1 MSEERFPHGP
11 IPKFSP
17 RNSRHRR
24 LFSSHDA
31 APYLLTTFTNAV
43 WLEKR
48 PGELDALLGPHQ
60 ELVLANVEADKYL
73 VGRTPDDEME
83 RVEKLQPAYYIPSDR
98 WVYEDTMTDAEQ
110 LEEID
115 RCMDGTR
122 EVFNR
127 IEARD
132 DLPTQVI
139 PIAKGWKHWHFERCR
154 LTFEDLGLSYCAFD
168 VTQYNSINMVLE
180 DVHRLIEVIGPDGV
194 LLIGK
199 LSPDHLRRCPPEV
212 VAATGVD
219 HWRKNSQT
227 ESGRFSRELYRFWA
241 ARAYAAI
248 NSAQTR
254 LDHFGS
260 QSNVR
265 IHG

>member
-17 RNSRHRR
+17 SHSGHRR
-24 LFSSHDA
+24 LFSGHEA
-31 APYLLTTFTNAV
+31 VPYLLTKFTRAG
-43 WLEKR
+43 WLENN
-48 PGELDALLGPHQ
+48 PDEFDALLAPHQ
-60 ELVLANVEADKYL
+60 ELIVVNVEKDKHL

-83 RVEKLQPAYYIPSDR
+83 RVEKLKPAYYIPSDR
-98 WVYEDTMTDAEQ
+98 WVYEGTMTDAEQ

-132 DLPTQVI
+132 DISTQVI

-154 LTFEDLGLSYCAFD
+154 RTFEDLGLSYCAFD
-168 VTQYNSINMVLE
+168 VTQYNSINMILD
-180 DVHRLIEVIGPDGV
+180 DVDRLVDVIGPDGV

-227 ESGRFSRELYRFWA
+227 GSGRFSRELYRSWA
-241 ARAYAAI
+241 ARAYAALS
-248 NSAQTR
+248 SAQTR
-254 LDHFGS
+254 LDHFGN

>member
-1 MSEERFPHGP
+1 MSEETFPHGP

-17 RNSRHRR
+17 RNRRHRK
-24 LFSSHDA
+24 LFSGHDA
-31 APYLLTTFTNAV
+31 VPYLLTTFTNAV

-48 PGELDALLGPHQ
+48 PEELDALLAPHQ
-60 ELVLANVEADKYL
+60 ELILANVEDDDDL

-83 RVEKLQPAYYIPSDR
+83 RVEKLRPAYYIPSDR
-98 WVYEDTMTDAEQ
+98 WVYENTMTDAEQ

-115 RCMDGTR
+115 RCMSGTR

-139 PIAKGWKHWHFERCR
+139 PIAKGWKRWHFERCR
-154 LTFEDLGLSYCAFD
+154 RTFEDLGLSYCAFD
-168 VTQYNSINMVLE
+168 VTQYNSINMILD
-180 DVHRLIEVIGPDGV
+180 DVNRLVDVIGPSGI
-194 LLIGK
+194 LLIGRIA
-199 LSPDHLRRCPPEV
+199 PDHLRRCPPEV

-227 ESGRFSRELYRFWA
+227 ASGGFSRERYRAWA
-241 ARAYAAI
+241 AEAYAAI
-248 NSAQTR
+248 RSAQTR
-254 LDHFGS
+254 LEHFGN
-260 QSNVR
+260 QSHVR